1 MQHSSKRTQPCDR
14 NYLKKDSST
23 QCVGIGC
30 LSLLSVAS
38 IVVVAVVVVV
48 VVAVVV
54 VVVAAAAAAL
64 FSFLNFTTS
73 LPLGNFL

>member
-48 VVAVVV
+48 DVVV